1 MRTTRQ
7 INIFKITLI
16 VQKRLNA
23 AGCRDKNSGT
33 PKQKRRNT
41 TGLDIQ
47 NVFSGLSSVIFPP

>member
-16 VQKRLNA
+16 VQKGPNA
-23 AGCRDKNSGT
+23 AGCRDKNSGK
-33 PKQKRRNT
+33 PKQKQMNT
-41 TGLDIQ
+41 TGLDKQ